1 MKLAAAFFRLV
12 RWPNLVFIVIT
23 QFLFYYCVY
32 LPLLLQPP
40 GIPEKFLFFLLILS
54 SVLIAAA
61 GYIINDYFDLQIDV
75 INKPDRIII
84 NKFIKRRWAIVWH
97 WLLSGLGILISLYIS
112 YKTGVWIISLI
123 NFLCVF
129 LLWLYSITLKKRLLV
144 GNVIISLLA
153 AWVIGVVYFFAGTD
167 LFSFADLTG
176 QAENFNVRR
185 FFKFTILY
193 AGFAFIMTLIREA
206 IKDMEDMEGDRK
218 YGCNTMPI
226 CWGIPASKIFTGVW
240 ISVSIAALAAL
251 QLYAGLSG
259 WWLAAIY
266 VVFLIIAPL
275 IYLLR
280 SLIKSNTPANFH
292 SLSTWVKLIMLSGIL
307 SMLLLKFA

>member
-1 MKLAAAFFRLV
+1 M
-12 RWPNLVFIVIT
+12 FIVIT

-32 LPLLLQPP
+32 LPLVQPP
-40 GIPEKFLFFLLILS
+40 GASEKFLFFLLIIS

-75 INKPDRIII
+75 INKPGRIII
-84 NKFIKRRWAIVWH
+84 DKYIKRRWAIVLH
-97 WLLSGLGILISLYIS
+97 WLLSGIGILISLYIS
-112 YKTGVWIISLI
+112 YKTGVWVISLV

-153 AWVIGVVYFFAGTD
+153 AWVIGVVYFFAGAD
-167 LFSFADLTG
+167 LFSFADLPG
-176 QAENFNVRR
+176 KAADFNVRR
-185 FFKFTILY
+185 FFKYTLLY
-193 AGFAFIMTLIREA
+193 AGFAFIMTLIREV
-206 IKDMEDMEGDRK
+206 IKDMEDTEGDRK

-226 CWGIPASKIFTGVW
+226 AWGIPASKIFTGVW

-259 WWLAAIY
+259 WWLAAVYI
-266 VVFLIIAPL
+266 VVLIIAPL

-280 SLIKSNTPANFH
+280 GLIRSNTPAEFH
-292 SLSTWVKLIMLSGIL
+292 GLSSLVKLIMLTGIL
-307 SMLLLKFA
+307 SMLLLKFS